1 MDFVSLDRTHVMT
14 ISRGPLH
21 EALLSYQTLAGWDKF
36 LTPDAPD
43 KEGSGNNNNCGDR
56 ISAKGMKHQWEP
68 LPLAER
74 KLMSELYPPHA

>member
-14 ISRGPLH
+14 ISRGPLR
-21 EALLSYQTLAGWDKF
+21 EALSSYQTLAGWDKW

-43 KEGSGNNNNCGDR
+43 KEGSGKNNCEDR
-56 ISAKGMKHQWEP
+56 MNAEGKKHEWEP
-68 LPLAER
+68 LLPAER